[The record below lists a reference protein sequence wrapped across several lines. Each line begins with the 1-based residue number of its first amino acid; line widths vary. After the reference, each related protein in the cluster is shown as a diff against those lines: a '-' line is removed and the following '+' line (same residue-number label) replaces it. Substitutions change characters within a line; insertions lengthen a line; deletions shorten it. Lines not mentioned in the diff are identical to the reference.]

1 MGWEGT
7 SVAVAALM
15 MPFTGGLGGQ
25 TRLVGGRVAERSLG
39 QPWDATGVITVAV
52 ARRFGVGGVHDE
64 VQPRVRRERAEASK
78 VSPARGR
85 NCSA

>member
-25 TRLVGGRVAERSLG
+25 IRLVGGRVAERSLG
-39 QPWDATGVITVAV
+39 QPLGCD
-52 ARRFGVGGVHDE
+52 RRNYSRGS
-64 VQPRVRRERAEASK
+64 EAFW
-78 VSPARGR
+78 RGR
-85 NCSA
+85 RA